1 MNSKFV
7 IFLKYFLIHA
17 LLRKRVVGVGF
28 FGGSNIYEDG
38 LYGKNI
44 FGGKGGYGN
53 LFWGMVVD
61 LVEKELSELSGFWK
75 EKVCM
80 EAIFL
85 VANVDKFVISEDIN
99 VDTVGYLVDMVDSE
113 VVIVDTVWDIVDKVA
128 LGPDRV
134 NCIEDTVD

>member
-38 LYGKNI
+38 LYG
-44 FGGKGGYGN
+44 YGN
-53 LFWGMVVD
+53 LFGGMVVD

-134 NCIEDTVD
+134 ICIEDTVD

>member
-1 MNSKFV
+1 
-7 IFLKYFLIHA
+7 
-17 LLRKRVVGVGF
+17 
-28 FGGSNIYEDG
+28 
-38 LYGKNI
+38 
-44 FGGKGGYGN
+44 
-53 LFWGMVVD
+53 
-61 LVEKELSELSGFWK
+61 
-75 EKVCM
+75 M

-134 NCIEDTVD
+134 ICIEDTVDWMVDMVTVFGKGYGGTVTFLSGGKGLGGSINGKVEILWKFLIILH